1 MQIRNGRK
9 IIKRKKTKKRTA
21 TKDVVVVVV
30 VDAATKEE
38 VVVEDV
44 AEAAVE
50 DKVVETMKG
59 ADSTM
64 ENIYGNYV
72 HPTSTVQPEKL
83 QEQEEVEAVDAMVV
97 EVEVMDVEDMNLIMR
112 TVIQLV
118 VTITYLHLRIT
129 VVQQAY
135 HHQYPMY
142 Q

>member
-72 HPTSTVQPEKL
+72 HPTLTAQLEKQ
-83 QEQEEVEAVDAMVV
+83 QEPDEAEVEEAMV
-97 EVEVMDVEDMNLIMR
+97 EVVVVVATNHIIRMVTRHHLLHTTEV
-112 TVIQLV
+112 Q
-118 VTITYLHLRIT
+118 
-129 VVQQAY
+129 
-135 HHQYPMY
+135 
-142 Q
+142 

>member
-1 MQIRNGRK
+1 MQTWNGRK
-9 IIKRKKTKKRTA
+9 ITRRKKTTKVKTKA
-21 TKDVVVVVV
+21 TKVRVVE
-30 VDAATKEE
+30 DAATKEE
-38 VVVEDV
+38 VVVVVVEKVV
-44 AEAAVE
+44 AE
-50 DKVVETMKG
+50 DKVVATMKD
-59 ADSTM
+59 ADSMM

>member
-1 MQIRNGRK
+1 MQTWNGRK
-9 IIKRKKTKKRTA
+9 ITRRKKTTKVKTKA
-21 TKDVVVVVV
+21 TKVRVVE
-30 VDAATKEE
+30 DAATKEE
-38 VVVEDV
+38 VVVVVVEKVV
-44 AEAAVE
+44 AE
-50 DKVVETMKG
+50 DKVVATMKD
-59 ADSTM
+59 ADSMM

-118 VTITYLHLRIT
+118 VTITYLHLRT
-129 VVQQAY
+129 MVVQQAY
-135 HHQYPMY
+135 HHQYPMF